1 MKYPVQTL
9 PKEGSGTLADPAPT
23 DGPLETPQIH
33 EAPKD
38 VPIKEV
44 VPKKE
49 IPHVADLS
57 SPVRKIREFTEVGQI
72 GRSNFD
78 SNIDSCS
85 STSIGRDR
93 MREPEEA
100 DRYGDD
106 TSLSQFLDGC
116 EDRPQTLGDAGT
128 HCVGYHKGW
137 NRGRN
142 RALKTKKRD
151 EVATAAAIPAKRSIE
166 AVKVKV
172 FSTPDSRTP
181 GGRLSSITEMS
192 KLLATI
198 VRLRVRTL
206 AFCGVRKLVELVLK
220 YCLQDLNS
228 STSSLHLAELVASY
242 RGE

>member
-85 STSIGRDR
+85 STS
-93 MREPEEA
+93 
-100 DRYGDD
+100 
-106 TSLSQFLDGC
+106 
-116 EDRPQTLGDAGT
+116 
-128 HCVGYHKGW
+128 
-137 NRGRN
+137 
-142 RALKTKKRD
+142 
-151 EVATAAAIPAKRSIE
+151 
-166 AVKVKV
+166 
-172 FSTPDSRTP
+172 
-181 GGRLSSITEMS
+181 
-192 KLLATI
+192 TI
-198 VRLRVRTL
+198 
-206 AFCGVRKLVELVLK
+206 
-220 YCLQDLNS
+220 
-228 STSSLHLAELVASY
+228 
-242 RGE
+242 